1 MKKRGTAWVVLALVL
16 VLGTVFGT
24 WRSLSG
30 LRHTAQENFY
40 TGVDGSG
47 YGISTN
53 LDLRVEYARNL
64 CKIAAK
70 YDAAEATEAVESA
83 CLALEDAGDFSE
95 KYDANNLL
103 TGAVESL
110 SQTLSGQTLTQEDE
124 DYRKSLTAD
133 IASYEMKIDK
143 LATPFNQEVRSFN
156 QDALGSFPGGL
167 LGRLTGI
174 HELEEYA

>member
-1 MKKRGTAWVVLALVL
+1 MKNRSVACGVLALVL
-16 VLGTVFGT
+16 VFGTVFGT
-24 WRSLSG
+24 WRSLTG
-30 LRHTAQENFY
+30 LRRDASEAFY

-47 YGISTN
+47 YGIATN

-70 YDAAEATEAVESA
+70 YDAAAEVQTVESA
-83 CLALEDAGDFSE
+83 CRALEDAADFSG
-95 KYDANNLL
+95 KYDANNDL

-110 SQTLSGQTLTQEDE
+110 SQKLSGQALSQEDE

-143 LATPFNQEVRSFN
+143 LATAFNQEVRSYN
-156 QDALGSFPGGL
+156 QDALGSFPGGI
-167 LGRLTGI
+167 LGRLTGVR
-174 HELEEYA
+174 ELEEYA